1 MYDCNYSCRYHR
13 EDVFLETDGANDYE
27 KELIR
32 DYLYKEDIL
41 EIFIIENNNI
51 DLLDKSIDDLYDKI
65 KESDELND
73 IMLVVASK
81 NNTLEP
87 IIGLCILYCFDF
99 MNFTHVCVSE
109 YIKTKQISR
118 ENLETLQ
125 LTIANKY

>member
-1 MYDCNYSCRYHR
+1 MYDSNYSCRYHR

-41 EIFIIENNNI
+41 EIFNIENCDI
-51 DLLDKSIDDLYDKI
+51 SLLDKAIYDLYKEI
-65 KESDELND
+65 KESSELND
-73 IMLVVASK
+73 VMLVVASK
-81 NNTLEP
+81 NNSISP
-87 IIGLCILYCFDF
+87 IVGLCVLYCFDF
-99 MNFTHVCVSE
+99 MNFAHVCVSE
-109 YIKTKQISR
+109 YIKTKKISQ